1 MNNVWAQSYS
11 IWGQSLAVS
20 AIVAA
25 IPIAVLLIL
34 LGIMRRSAW
43 VAALCGLGSALL
55 VALAG
60 YRMPL
65 SLTLSSAAYGAAFGL
80 FPISWIV
87 LWAIVLYN
95 VTVTTGKFVIIKDS
109 VGSLTPD

>member
-1 MNNVWAQSYS
+1 MNTVWAQAYS

-25 IPIAVLLIL
+25 LPVAWVVFL
-34 LGIMRRSAW
+34 LGVRRKPAW
-43 VAALCGLGSALL
+43 VAALWGLGSALL

-60 YRMPL
+60 YRMPV

-87 LWAIVLYN
+87 FCAIVLYH
-95 VTVTTGKFVIIKDS
+95 VTVATGDFTITQD
-109 VGSLTPD
+109 